1 MLGRKER
8 RKRSEYRAVMQ
19 GEEAET
25 VLKELAG
32 MVEGKRKS
40 WYGHQFGWVDGAN
53 AEDDEE

>member
-32 MVEGKRKS
+32 MVKGKRKS
-40 WYGHQFGWVDGAN
+40 WYGH
-53 AEDDEE
+53 